1 MRSQRTPE
9 SSKSQGS
16 YGFHVGKYPSPTDPM
31 GFPVHFNVLIS
42 TIIQVGGLGFIGAAL
57 SISASRVVQS
67 FFYWLCLGGI
77 VVVVVVVVVVVPIF
91 KWIISTK
98 FWDLDD
104 FKFQREPAK
113 WTCWEMP
120 NYVIMG

>member
-1 MRSQRTPE
+1 M
-9 SSKSQGS
+9 
-16 YGFHVGKYPSPTDPM
+16 
-31 GFPVHFNVLIS
+31 
-42 TIIQVGGLGFIGAAL
+42 IQVGGLGFIGAAL

-77 VVVVVVVVVVVPIF
+77 VFFPIF

-113 WTCWEMP
+113 WKCWEMP